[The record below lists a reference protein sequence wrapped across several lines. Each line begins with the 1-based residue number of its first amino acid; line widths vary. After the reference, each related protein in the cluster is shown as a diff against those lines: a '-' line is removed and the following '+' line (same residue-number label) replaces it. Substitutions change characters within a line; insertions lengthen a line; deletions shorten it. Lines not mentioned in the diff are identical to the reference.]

1 MSRWLELLESDS
13 HRLSMRN
20 VCTYAVVFSMCIG
33 FLYCVWNDDG
43 ATAIGIAGILSTLIG
58 VIYGI
63 GKVQDASVTKA
74 INANK
79 TGGGNVPRSNKRV

>member
-20 VCTYAVVFSMCIG
+20 VCTYLVVISLCIG
-33 FLYCVWNDDG
+33 FLYCVYIHDG
-43 ATAIGIAGILSTLIG
+43 GTAIGIAGILSTLIG

-63 GKVQDASVTKA
+63 GKTVDGSVTKS
-74 INANK
+74 ANL
-79 TGGGNVPRSNKRV
+79 NKVGAKK